1 MKGVLIVASIQNI
14 AVIGGGT
21 MGRGIA
27 ELIASK
33 GFDTTIIEQ
42 NDELAKEAYDSIEMS
57 LDKKLSK
64 WGITLAEKKMTLSR
78 LHVTSDMNVLKEA
91 DFVIESV
98 YEDMK
103 TKIQVFEQCDKLCRP
118 EVVLAS
124 NTSTLSLTEIA
135 AATNRPQNVIGLHFV
150 HPVPRTPLVE
160 MVRGLKT
167 SQETVETVMG
177 LLPKLEI
184 KGVEVYESPGF
195 VTTRLI
201 VLLINE
207 AIYTLM
213 EGVASEK
220 DIDRA
225 MKIGYHF
232 DKGPL
237 EMADHFGLDSILAA
251 LERLYREFG
260 DIKYRPAPLLKKMVR
275 AGHLGVKTGE
285 GFFRYDEDGERIDKE
300 EQQ

>member
-1 MKGVLIVASIQNI
+1 MKGVLDVASIQNI
-14 AVIGGGT
+14 TVIGGGT

-33 GFDTTIIEQ
+33 GFETTIIEQ
-42 NDELAKEAYDSIEMS
+42 NEELAKEAFDYIELS

-78 LHVTSDMNVLKEA
+78 LHVTSDMNALKKA

-103 TKIQVFEQCDKLCRP
+103 TKIEVFKQCDKLCRP

-135 AATNRPQNVIGLHFV
+135 AATNRPENVIGLHFL

-167 SQETVETVMG
+167 SQETVETVVE
-177 LLPKLEI
+177 LLPKLEL

-232 DKGPL
+232 HAGPL

-285 GFFRYDEDGERIDKE
+285 GFFRYDEDGERIDEE